1 MTEEDMDVFERRGLY
16 VVTNPASNVKLASGI
31 APIAAY
37 VDRGIPVAVGTD
49 GPASNNCLDMFRE
62 MFLVSGLSKIR
73 EGDAASLDAA
83 EVLRMATAGGAGAM
97 GLEEADRL
105 AAGKLADLILV
116 DLHQPNM
123 QPIHN
128 IPKNLVY
135 SGSKSNIRM
144 TMVNGRILY
153 LDGEFHVGESR
164 EDIYARCER
173 IVNRILHT

>member
-1 MTEEDMDVFERRGLY
+1 
-16 VVTNPASNVKLASGI
+16 
-31 APIAAY
+31 
-37 VDRGIPVAVGTD
+37 
-49 GPASNNCLDMFRE
+49 
-62 MFLVSGLSKIR
+62 
-73 EGDAASLDAA
+73 
-83 EVLRMATAGGAGAM
+83 M

-173 IVNRILHT
+173 IVNRILHM